1 LIAYADGRRKN
12 YMALLNQYRVLGH
25 SGLKVS
31 PLCLGT
37 MTFGTG
43 AGWSADDATSRALF
57 DWYCEQGGNFIDTA
71 VSYTNGMSETLLGR
85 FIAGRREQ
93 VVLATKGLSEDKV
106 VMFLLRV
113 GVELRGN
120 RSGYSLTGPKF
131 AVNMRPGD
139 PNAGGNH
146 RKAIVQA
153 VETSLKHLGTDY
165 IDLYYLHMW
174 DGRTPI
180 DEVMR
185 ALDDLVR
192 DGKALYLGIS
202 DTPAWQVSRGN
213 MLAELRGWTSFIALQ
228 MEYNLG
234 QRTSERD
241 LLPMAR
247 ELGIGVLPWSP
258 LGGGLFSGK
267 YTRDDLGAVGAVPKG
282 TRREWMQ
289 QFGRFTERHLAIA
302 DVVNRIA
309 QEIGRT
315 PAQVAIAWTLTRPG
329 VTSTLLGART
339 PDQLRDNV
347 DALTVDLSP
356 EQLQDL
362 DQASAI
368 ELGFPHDFLAQ
379 VRASALD
386 GGTVIADVRG

>member
-1 LIAYADGRRKN
+1 
-12 YMALLNQYRVLGH
+12 MALLNQYRVLGH

-43 AGWSADDATSRALF
+43 TGWSADEATSKAIF
-57 DWYCEQGGNFIDTA
+57 DCYLEQGGNFIDTA
-71 VSYTNGMSETLLGR
+71 VSYTNGMSETLLGK

-93 VVLATKGLSEDKV
+93 LVLATK
-106 VMFLLRV
+106 
-113 GVELRGN
+113 
-120 RSGYSLTGPKF
+120 F
-131 AVNMRPGD
+131 AVNTRLGD

-146 RKAIVQA
+146 RKNIVQA
-153 VETSLKHLGTDY
+153 VETSLKRLGTDY

-174 DGRTPI
+174 EGRTPVEEI
-180 DEVMR
+180 MR

-192 DGKALYLGIS
+192 GGKVLYLGIS
-202 DTPAWQVSRGN
+202 DAPAWQVSRAN

-234 QRTSERD
+234 QRTGERD

-267 YTRDDLGAVGAVPKG
+267 YSRADLVAADNLPKG
-282 TRREWMQ
+282 TRKAWMQ
-289 QFGRFTERHLAIA
+289 QFGRFTECHLAIA
-302 DVVNRIA
+302 DVVNKIA
-309 QEIGRT
+309 QEIGST
-315 PAQVAIAWTLTRPG
+315 PAQVAIAWTLMQPG
-329 VTSTLLGART
+329 VTSTLLGAST
-339 PDQLRDNV
+339 PDQLLANL
-347 DALTVDLSP
+347 DALTVELSP
-356 EQLQDL
+356 AQLHDL
-362 DQASAI
+362 DQVSTI

-379 VRASALD
+379 VRATALD
-386 GGTVIADVRG
+386 GGAAITDTSGKK

>member
-12 YMALLNQYRVLGH
+12 HMALLNQYRVLGH

-93 VVLATKGLSEDKV
+93 VVLATK
-106 VMFLLRV
+106 
-113 GVELRGN
+113 
-120 RSGYSLTGPKF
+120 F
-131 AVNMRPGD
+131 AVNTRPGD

-234 QRTSERD
+234 QRTGERD

-247 ELGIGVLPWSP
+247 ELGIGVLPWSS

>member
-1 LIAYADGRRKN
+1 
-12 YMALLNQYRVLGH
+12 MALLNQYRVLGH

-43 AGWSADDATSRALF
+43 AGWSADEATSKAIF
-57 DWYCEQGGNFIDTA
+57 DSYLEQGGNFIDTA
-71 VSYTNGMSETLLGR
+71 ISYTNGMSETLLGK
-85 FIAGRREQ
+85 FIVGRREQ
-93 VVLATKGLSEDKV
+93 LVLATK
-106 VMFLLRV
+106 
-113 GVELRGN
+113 
-120 RSGYSLTGPKF
+120 F
-131 AVNMRPGD
+131 AVNTRPGD

-146 RKAIVQA
+146 RKNIVQA

-174 DGRTPI
+174 EGRTPVEEI
-180 DEVMR
+180 MR

-192 DGKALYLGIS
+192 SGKVLYLGIS
-202 DTPAWQVSRGN
+202 DTPAWQISRAN

-228 MEYNLG
+228 IEYNLG
-234 QRTSERD
+234 QRTGERD

-267 YTRDDLGAVGAVPKG
+267 YSRDDLAVDTRSKG
-282 TRREWMQ
+282 TRKEWMR

-315 PAQVAIAWTLTRPG
+315 SAQVAVAWTLMQPG
-329 VTSTLLGART
+329 VTSTVLGVRT
-339 PDQLRDNV
+339 TDQLLDNLN
-347 DALTVDLSP
+347 AMTVELSP
-356 EQLQDL
+356 EQIHDL

-379 VRASALD
+379 VRPSALD
-386 GGTVIADVRG
+386 GGTVITDARK

>member
-1 LIAYADGRRKN
+1 MG
-12 YMALLNQYRVLGH
+12 LLNQYRILGR

-43 AGWSADDATSRALF
+43 TGWSADEVSSRAIFESYL
-57 DWYCEQGGNFIDTA
+57 EQGGNFIDTA
-71 VSYTNGMSETLLGR
+71 VSYTNGRSETLLGT

-93 VVLATKGLSEDKV
+93 LVLATK
-106 VMFLLRV
+106 
-113 GVELRGN
+113 
-120 RSGYSLTGPKF
+120 F
-131 AVNMRPGD
+131 AVNTRPGD

-146 RKAIVQA
+146 RKNIVQA
-153 VETSLKHLGTDY
+153 VEASLKRLRTDY

-180 DEVMR
+180 EEVMR
-185 ALDDLVR
+185 ALDDLVSS
-192 DGKALYLGIS
+192 GKVLYLGIS
-202 DTPAWQVSRGN
+202 DTPAWQVSRAN
-213 MLAELRGWTSFIALQ
+213 MLSEIRGWTSFIALQ
-228 MEYNLG
+228 LEYNLG
-234 QRTSERD
+234 QRTGERD

-258 LGGGLFSGK
+258 LGGGIFSGK
-267 YTRDDLGAVGAVPKG
+267 YSHDDLTATSDTSKG
-282 TRREWMQ
+282 TRKEWMQ

-309 QEIGRT
+309 QELKRT
-315 PAQVAIAWTLTRPG
+315 PAQVAIAWTLAQPG
-329 VTSTLLGART
+329 VTSTILGART
-339 PDQLRDNV
+339 PEQLQSNLQ
-347 DALTVDLSP
+347 ALTVKLSP
-356 EQLQDL
+356 EQLTAL

-379 VRASALD
+379 VRSSTLD
-386 GGTVIADVRG
+386 GGTIITDPEAKVRAVR

>member
-1 LIAYADGRRKN
+1 
-12 YMALLNQYRVLGH
+12 MAALNHYRVLGR

-43 AGWSADDATSRALF
+43 AGWSADEATSRTIF
-57 DWYCEQGGNFIDTA
+57 DEYLERGGNFIDTA
-71 VSYTNGMSETLLGR
+71 VSYTNGRSETLLGT

-93 VVLATKGLSEDKV
+93 LVLATK
-106 VMFLLRV
+106 
-113 GVELRGN
+113 
-120 RSGYSLTGPKF
+120 F
-131 AVNMRPGD
+131 AVNTRTGD

-146 RKAIVQA
+146 RKNMVQA
-153 VETSLKHLGTDY
+153 VETSLKRLGTDY

-174 DGRTPI
+174 EGRTPVEEI
-180 DEVMR
+180 MR

-192 DGKALYLGIS
+192 SGKILYLGIS
-202 DTPAWQVSRGN
+202 DTPAWQVSRAN
-213 MLAELRGWTSFIALQ
+213 MLADLRGWTSFIALQ

-234 QRTSERD
+234 QRTGERD

-267 YTRDDLGAVGAVPKG
+267 YSRHDLVATDVVSKG
-282 TRREWMQ
+282 TRQEWMQ

-302 DVVNRIA
+302 DVVNRVA

-315 PAQVAIAWTLTRPG
+315 PAQVAIAWTLTQPG
-329 VTSTLLGART
+329 VTSTLLGVRT
-339 PDQLRDNV
+339 PEQLLANL
-347 DALTVDLSP
+347 DALTVELSS

-379 VRASALD
+379 VRASAID
-386 GGTVIADVRG
+386 GGATILDAEERKSK